1 MLKNVKY
8 IFFDV
13 DDTIFDFDKC
23 AEKVISGLFEKYS
36 LKYTPEV
43 FPSFKKIN
51 KQFWRRIEQGEIDR
65 KYLTEHRFET
75 VFAYLGIDFDGPA
88 FEKEFLRGL
97 HDSCEEVDGA
107 IDTVKYLAAKYPLFV
122 ASNAFYEQQI
132 NRLTLAGIIDCFKG
146 VFVSEKVGCNKP
158 SPEFFAK
165 ILSLACVDKPDS
177 ALMVGDS
184 LEADIIGAKKAGMQ
198 TCWFTG
204 EKSDKHADI
213 IIHSISK
220 LKEIL

>member
-1 MLKNVKY
+1 M
-8 IFFDV
+8 
-13 DDTIFDFDKC
+13 
-23 AEKVISGLFEKYS
+23 
-36 LKYTPEV
+36 
-43 FPSFKKIN
+43 
-51 KQFWRRIEQGEIDR
+51 
-65 KYLTEHRFET
+65 H
-75 VFAYLGIDFDGPA
+75 
-88 FEKEFLRGL
+88 GL

-165 ILSLACVDKPDS
+165 ILSLAHVDKPDS